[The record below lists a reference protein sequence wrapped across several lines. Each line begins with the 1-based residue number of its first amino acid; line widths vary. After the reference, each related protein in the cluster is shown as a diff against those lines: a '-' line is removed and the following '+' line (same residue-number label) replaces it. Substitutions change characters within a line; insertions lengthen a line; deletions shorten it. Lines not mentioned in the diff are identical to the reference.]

1 MCLRHA
7 WSSWKPLPTRILSSL
22 FTVSSFKQMVSF
34 MIGHLHQRK
43 VTLLQLV
50 KPMCRL
56 GLWTSRQLL
65 LKTHYLLKML
75 ISLSE
80 RKIKF
85 TAFSLHLEI
94 WPYFTVL
101 TPNNSRNS
109 STNISFEKFYC
120 LKIIW
125 FCQRFQLMIFFSNV
139 MIHRLIEEA
148 QEEPVHV

>member
-1 MCLRHA
+1 
-7 WSSWKPLPTRILSSL
+7 
-22 FTVSSFKQMVSF
+22 MV
-34 MIGHLHQRK
+34 GHLHQRK

-85 TAFSLHLEI
+85 TAFSLHLKSSNPQTTIGTEKCIEDLNNRIKSDTGKAIADEI
-94 WPYFTVL
+94 P
-101 TPNNSRNS
+101 
-109 STNISFEKFYC
+109 
-120 LKIIW
+120 
-125 FCQRFQLMIFFSNV
+125 
-139 MIHRLIEEA
+139 
-148 QEEPVHV
+148 